1 MSANEIKRIDARALK
16 AQLHD
21 GGELALLDAREELPF
36 GRRHLL
42 MASCVPLSRLELL
55 VDDLVPRRGA
65 RVVWCDDGEG
75 LAARAA
81 ARMSALGYQDVG
93 WLDGGVAAWEA
104 AGFRIYSGV
113 HVPSKAFAEVVEH
126 EAGTPW
132 ISAQDLQALIDR
144 KADIAIYDS
153 RSYEEYHNNSIPTA
167 ISVPGAELVYRF
179 ADLTPSPD
187 TTVIVN
193 CGGRTRS
200 IIGAQSLINAGV
212 RNKVVSLKDGT
223 MAWHLADLEVV
234 HGATRRPPEVS
245 AHGLQS
251 ALEAAARVAARCG
264 IARIDRRTLESW
276 RAEATR
282 RTLYVLDVRSPEEYE
297 AGHLRGAR
305 SAPGGQLVQET
316 DSHVATWG
324 ARVVLV
330 DDNGVRATMTAS
342 WLKQMGWPDVAV
354 LVAGPADGDWVTGRH
369 VPRVLGLE
377 ATSAPAIDAMDLRDR
392 LAAGEVVVIDLDLS
406 RRYALGP
413 YSRRLVC
420 DPVAP
425 WRHPGESPGRSGDRA
440 DLGGRRAGGAGG
452 GRASGGRVGAGDDPH
467 GGHAGLDPGGIAARD
482 RDHPHGRPGR
492 RRLPLAARARSEPG
506 RRDARVPDLGDQ
518 PGQRYGQGRRSPLPR
533 GRRLRRDPTMWV
545 DDACAVAPG
554 VRVARAHRV
563 PAAGHQ
569 RREACSRTGS
579 CTTAEILLTPA
590 SPLHPVSRAHIDWHQ
605 CEVRMNTSIVLV
617 DR

>member
-1 MSANEIKRIDARALK
+1 MSANEIKRIDARTLK

-81 ARMSALGYQDVG
+81 ARMSALGYRDVG
-93 WLDGGVAAWEA
+93 WLDGGIAAWEA
-104 AGFRIYSGV
+104 AGFRVYSGV

-132 ISAQDLQALIDR
+132 ISAQELQALIDR

-153 RSYEEYHNNSIPTA
+153 RSYEEYHNNSIPMA

-223 MAWHLADLEVV
+223 MAWHLANLEVV
-234 HGATRRPPEVS
+234 HGATRTPPEVS
-245 AHGLQS
+245 APGLQS
-251 ALEAAARVAARCG
+251 AVEAAARVAARCG
-264 IARIDRRTLESW
+264 IERIDRRTLESW
-276 RAEATR
+276 RAEASQ

-316 DSHVATWG
+316 DSHMATWG

-342 WLKQMGWPDVAV
+342 WLKQMGWEVAV
-354 LVAGPADGDWVTGRH
+354 LVAGPADGDWVAGRH

-377 ATSAPAIDAMDLRDR
+377 ATPATPIHAMDLRDR
-392 LAAGEVVVIDLDLS
+392 LAAGEAVVIDLDLS
-406 RRYALGP
+406 RRYAQGHIPGAWFAIRSRLGATLANLP
-413 YSRRLVC
+413 
-420 DPVAP
+420 A
-425 WRHPGESPGRSGDRA
+425 DRA
-440 DLGGRRAGGAGG
+440 IVLTSADGALAALAAAELGAAASVPVMTLTGGTRAWTQ
-452 GRASGGRVGAGDDPH
+452 
-467 GGHAGLDPGGIAARD
+467 AGL
-482 RDHPHGRPGR
+482 
-492 RRLPLAARARSEPG
+492 PLETGTTRMA
-506 RRDARVPDLGDQ
+506 DQ
-518 PGQRYGQGRRSPLPR
+518 ADDVFLSPRER
-533 GRRLRRDPTMWV
+533 GRNREDAMREYLTWEINLVNDMAK
-545 DDACAVAPG
+545 DDDHRFRVVAG
-554 VRVARAHRV
+554 
-563 PAAGHQ
+563 
-569 RREACSRTGS
+569 
-579 CTTAEILLTPA
+579 
-590 SPLHPVSRAHIDWHQ
+590 
-605 CEVRMNTSIVLV
+605 
-617 DR
+617 